1 MLDTVLL
8 IDDDETDHF
17 FFKRLVQKSD
27 LIKNVICFHYADEAL
42 EFLKSQDRPKINV
55 IFLDIN
61 MPRMNGF
68 EFLEEATNSLPTSFN
83 ESVNVV
89 MLTSSIA
96 PQDQARAATFDVIK
110 AYVNK
115 PLDANGLANVVTK
128 VKDGH

>member
-1 MLDTVLL
+1 MLDTILL

-17 FFKRLVQKSD
+17 FFKRLVQKSE
-27 LIKNVICFHYADEAL
+27 LIENVVCFHYADEAL
-42 EFLKSQDRPKINV
+42 QYLQSQDRPKIDV

-68 EFLEEATNSLPTSFN
+68 DFLEAATNELPSSFN
-83 ESVNVV
+83 DSVNVV

-96 PQDQARAATFDVIK
+96 PQDKARAAEFDVIK

-115 PLDANGLANVVTK
+115 PLDINGLDGVIAKVVQ
-128 VKDGH
+128 G

>member
-1 MLDTVLL
+1 MLDTVLF

-17 FFKRLVQKSD
+17 FFKRLVQKTE
-27 LIKNVICFHYADEAL
+27 LIKDVICFHYADEAL
-42 EFLKSQDRPKINV
+42 EFLQSQDRPKINV

-68 EFLEEATNSLPTSFN
+68 DFLEEATNSLPTSFN

-96 PQDQARAATFDVIK
+96 PKDKARAAEFDIIK

-115 PLDANGLANVVTK
+115 PLDGDRLNHI
-128 VKDGH
+128 VKQIA

>member
-1 MLDTVLL
+1 MLETVLL

-17 FFKRLVQKSD
+17 FFNRLVKNTE
-27 LIKNVICFHYADEAL
+27 LIKQAICFQYADEAL
-42 EFLKSQDRPKINV
+42 EYLKQTDRPKINA

-68 EFLEEATNSLPTSFN
+68 EFLEEAERLLPESFG
-83 ESVNVV
+83 EKAVVV

-96 PQDQARAATFDVIK
+96 PQDKERANGFSAIK

-115 PLDANGLANVVTK
+115 PLDAKGLADIIANIS
-128 VKDGH
+128 